1 MSLINQVL
9 NDLDGRQASLKG
21 ADGKP
26 LSDLQAANGIHR
38 SNRSLK
44 IRMGIVLLVLF
55 VGLLVWILTG
65 QGIPLQW
72 SETEPGESLL
82 PLDQSPKIIAT
93 PRPESAPDAGV
104 EPQPEVVVTEFEAME
119 AVVPEVPVSPEE
131 RIDASTPFV
140 MDLTIAAVRPEAK
153 LTESESTASPPPT
166 AEADR
171 GADAPAERIEISDLT
186 ITEHDGRIGIAMEL
200 NGTPEYKVY
209 VLTTPHRA
217 VLDLVNAQLTGELPR
232 DFGEHLL
239 LANVRVRES
248 DGNEL
253 KFVFDLNDAV
263 RVERAD
269 LLTGAQNTRL
279 AIDLVHETA
288 VTSDVQ
294 TIESQRKPRLLS
306 YADDSPEPALVRGVV
321 DKTPRKPDP
330 VERSKESYRDALAL
344 YRQGRLLDGNEHLRR
359 ALELDPRNVKARIYL
374 ATQYLGQGG
383 RDEAEQ
389 LLAQGIELTPDN
401 AKLAKFYARLL
412 VAKGNVDKALSVLE
426 DAQPDVV
433 QDPEYHA
440 FMAALYQRL
449 GRHEEAVTA
458 YRRVVEVRPDSGV
471 WWMGLAISLEA
482 MGDDDVAIVAYR
494 KALNG
499 HAMTA
504 DLQRYAS
511 ERIAV
516 LSMHRDS

>member
-38 SNRSLK
+38 PNRSFK

-72 SETEPGESLL
+72 FETEPGESLM

-93 PRPESAPDAGV
+93 PRPEPAPDAGV

-119 AVVPEVPVSPEE
+119 AAVLEVPVSPEE

-140 MDLTIAAVRPEAK
+140 MDLTLAAVRPEAK
-153 LTESESTASPPPT
+153 LTESESTAS
-166 AEADR
+166 
-171 GADAPAERIEISDLT
+171 AERIEISDLT

-217 VLDLVNAQLTGELPR
+217 VLDLVNVQLTGELPR

-294 TIESQRKPRLLS
+294 TIESQRKPQLLS

-383 RDEAEQ
+383 RHEAEQ

-426 DAQPDVV
+426 DARPDVV